1 MYLVTMSS
9 QIVIGVWWFFI
20 LIIVSS
26 YTANLAAFL
35 TVTQMEK
42 PIASFQGTFS
52 EKKFQRNFHSKN
64 YLDLSVQTEMSY
76 GTVERTSIH
85 DYLRMKAT
93 TDETSQ
99 WSYSSKNIT

>member
-1 MYLVTMSS
+1 MSS

-42 PIASFQGTFS
+42 PIQSF
-52 EKKFQRNFHSKN
+52 R
-64 YLDLSVQTEMSY
+64 DLSMQTEMSY
-76 GTVERTSIH
+76 GTVGKTSIH

-93 TDETSQ
+93 TDDTSQ
-99 WSYSSKNIT
+99 WSQGIQNIFKCLHFPDKKHNF